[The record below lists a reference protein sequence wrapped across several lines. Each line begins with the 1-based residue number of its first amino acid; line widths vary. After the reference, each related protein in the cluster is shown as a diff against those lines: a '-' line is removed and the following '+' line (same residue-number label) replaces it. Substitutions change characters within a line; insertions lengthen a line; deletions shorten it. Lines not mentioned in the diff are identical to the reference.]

1 MEEHSIDSASSN
13 ANSFTQIDKSKFVR
27 LMKSNYHIKQ
37 IEAMNDYLNGL
48 QSKATEIN
56 ELAELNYH
64 TLYPVYD

>member
-37 IEAMNDYLNGL
+37 IAAMNDYLNGL
-48 QSKATEIN
+48 
-56 ELAELNYH
+56 
-64 TLYPVYD
+64 